1 MGGTDVQSAAP
12 VRVGPRAGVRGQP
25 KSPGK
30 APPGAETSPGRLARA
45 SAKLEWKH
53 ARPANASPRHRPAP
67 RKIPP
72 LPEVRL
78 LHSFQSPFFHSPQ
91 VLNSSVSF
99 SPSAMRSRMVFASV
113 AILHIIAADGPAMQ
127 SSPASKLLSALF
139 PLPLIAT
146 IDRREDTDI
155 QLQNVDRWYWIQNS
169 AVRGKSRHRT
179 VSLDRSMS
187 YGLFCPGTI

>member
-1 MGGTDVQSAAP
+1 MGGTDVQSAAPRVGPRAGVRGQPKSPGKAPPGAETSPGRLARASARSAGQRIPTAPPRPAKDSTPAGSRFTASMGGTDVQSAAP

-78 LHSFQSPFFHSPQ
+78 LHSFQAPNKESLPHGPERAPRPGSPDQPRWRN
-91 VLNSSVSF
+91 V
-99 SPSAMRSRMVFASV
+99 PV
-113 AILHIIAADGPAMQ
+113 A
-127 SSPASKLLSALF
+127 
-139 PLPLIAT
+139 
-146 IDRREDTDI
+146 
-155 QLQNVDRWYWIQNS
+155 
-169 AVRGKSRHRT
+169 
-179 VSLDRSMS
+179 
-187 YGLFCPGTI
+187 

>member
-78 LHSFQSPFFHSPQ
+78 LHSFPDANLPGKKVDCGRAFNRGCAADRCHPWGV
-91 VLNSSVSF
+91 VLTLNFYTLTMPTIFPLTRPRFRCITRAGRQLPKAREVLKIKGEEVYGRTAGHATAAASTEGL
-99 SPSAMRSRMVFASV
+99 FASP
-113 AILHIIAADGPAMQ
+113 GNRRQ
-127 SSPASKLLSALF
+127 TLSRLQ
-139 PLPLIAT
+139 
-146 IDRREDTDI
+146 RE
-155 QLQNVDRWYWIQNS
+155 
-169 AVRGKSRHRT
+169 
-179 VSLDRSMS
+179 
-187 YGLFCPGTI
+187 P